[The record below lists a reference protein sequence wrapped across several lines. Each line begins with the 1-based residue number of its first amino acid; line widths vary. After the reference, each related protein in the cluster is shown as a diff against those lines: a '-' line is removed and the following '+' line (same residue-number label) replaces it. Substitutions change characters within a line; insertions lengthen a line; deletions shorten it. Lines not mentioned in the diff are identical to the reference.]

1 MTDRRPGQWPVDNP
15 VHLSTGDSTPVE
27 KQGAQHLA
35 LTAEQARFH
44 VTLGAIRADLEAQ
57 PSDMCLRAAARRW
70 QQAIT
75 AMADELTGHLR
86 EAG

>member
-1 MTDRRPGQWPVDNP
+1 MTERRPGQWPVDNP
-15 VHLSTGDSTPVE
+15 VELPAVDE
-27 KQGAQHLA
+27 QGAKHLA
-35 LTAEQARFH
+35 LTAQQARLH

-57 PSDMCLRAAARRW
+57 PSDICLRAAARRW

>member
-1 MTDRRPGQWPVDNP
+1 MTDRDPGEWPVDNP
-15 VHLSTGDSTPVE
+15 VELEAADE
-27 KQGAQHLA
+27 QGTRHLA

-57 PSDMCLRAAARRW
+57 PSEMCLRTAARRW

-75 AMADELTGHLR
+75 QLADELGQQLKN
-86 EAG
+86 AG

>member
-1 MTDRRPGQWPVDNP
+1 MSERRPGQWPVDNP
-15 VHLSTGDSTPVE
+15 VELPEMDE
-27 KQGAQHLA
+27 QGAQHLA
-35 LTAEQARFH
+35 LVAEQARFH

-57 PSDMCLRAAARRW
+57 PSEICRRAAARRW

-75 AMADELTGHLR
+75 QLADELTGHLR

>member
-1 MTDRRPGQWPVDNP
+1 MTERRPGTWPVENP
-15 VHLSTGDSTPVE
+15 VELPAVDD
-27 KQGAQHLA
+27 QGAQHLA

-57 PSDMCLRAAARRW
+57 PSDICLRAAARRW